1 MALLKM
7 AKLGSEILHFDSLP
21 STNDRARDLALAGAA
36 EGTVIVAGRQ
46 TAGRGRLGRAWS
58 SPAGEGLYLSIILRP
73 EVRPA
78 NASVITLAA
87 AVAVA
92 ETLSLDFGARAD
104 IKWPNDVLVAGRKI
118 CGILVE
124 SAIEG
129 DRIQHAILGI
139 GVNLA
144 QEDFPEEIRQS
155 ATSLLKETGKRVAP
169 GEILEPL
176 FERLDRRY
184 RQSLADPGAVTDR
197 WEELSSFARDC
208 PVRVTSFDSV
218 IEGLTRG
225 LSQRGGLMIELD
237 GGEIREVVSGEVSLR
252 KI

>member
-1 MALLKM
+1 M
-7 AKLGSEILHFDSLP
+7 AKLGSEVLHFDSLP
-21 STNDRARDLALAGAA
+21 STNDRGRDLAMAGAA
-36 EGTVIVAGRQ
+36 EGTAVVAGQQ
-46 TAGRGRLGRAWS
+46 TAGRGRLGRTWS

-73 EVRPA
+73 GVRPA
-78 NASVITLAA
+78 DASVITLAA

-92 ETLSLDFGARAD
+92 ETLSLDFGAGAD

-144 QEDFPEEIRQS
+144 QEEFPEEIRES
-155 ATSLLKETGKRVAP
+155 ATSLLIEIGERVAP
-169 GEILEPL
+169 GEILKPL
-176 FERLDRRY
+176 FERLDYRY
-184 RQSLADPGAVTDR
+184 RQSLDNPGAVTRR

-218 IEGLTRG
+218 IEGITRG
-225 LSQRGGLMIELD
+225 LSERGGLMIEL
-237 GGEIREVVSGEVSLR
+237 GEGEIREILSGEVSLR
-252 KI
+252 RA